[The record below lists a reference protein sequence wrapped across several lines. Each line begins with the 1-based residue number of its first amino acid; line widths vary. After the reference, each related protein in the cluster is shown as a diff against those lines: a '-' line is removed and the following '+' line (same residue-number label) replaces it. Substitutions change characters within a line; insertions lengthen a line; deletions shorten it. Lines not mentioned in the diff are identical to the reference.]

1 MVKIID
7 THTHLYLKEFDE
19 DFDEVVSKSIEI
31 GVDKFLFPS
40 IHSKYN
46 ERMINSLKKNKS
58 LFKIMAGLHP
68 AYVTEKNDNEIDLVL
83 KNLNDLDC
91 VAVGEIGIDLFWEK
105 KFLNEQKIVF
115 EKQIQIALDYNLPIV
130 IHCREAFDHIYQI
143 LLKFSNKNL
152 QGVFHCFTG
161 NEEQARKIIDLNFKL
176 GIGGVVTFKNGGLDK
191 FLKKIDL
198 KNIVLETD
206 SPYLAPTPY
215 RGKRNESSYLVH
227 IIDKLSDIYNIESDK
242 ISLITTNNAVELF
255 NLDK

>member
-1 MVKIID
+1 MKIID
-7 THTHLYLKEFDE
+7 THTHLYLKEFDK
-19 DFDEVVSKSIEI
+19 DFDEVVRKSIEI

-83 KNLNDLDC
+83 KNLNDYDC
-91 VAVGEIGIDLFWEK
+91 VAVGEIGIDLYWKK
-105 KFLNEQKIVF
+105 KFFNEQKIVF
-115 EKQIQIALDYNLPIV
+115 EKQIEIALEHNLPIV
-130 IHCREAFDHIYQI
+130 IHCREAFDHIYRI

-206 SPYLAPTPY
+206 SPYLAPAPY
-215 RGKRNESSYLVH
+215 RGKRNDSSYLVY
-227 IIDKLSDIYNIESDK
+227 IIDRLSEIYNMENDEIAS
-242 ISLITTNNAVELF
+242 ITTNNAVKLF

>member
-1 MVKIID
+1 MKIID

-19 DFDEVVSKSIEI
+19 DFDEAISKSIEI
-31 GVDKFLFPS
+31 GVNKFLFPS

-46 ERMINSLKKNKS
+46 ERMINSFKKNKS

-68 AYVTEKNDNEIDLVL
+68 AYVTDKNDEEIDLVL
-83 KNLNDLDC
+83 NNLNNYDC
-91 VAVGEIGIDLFWEK
+91 VAVGEIGIDLYWEK

-130 IHCREAFDHIYQI
+130 IHCREAFEHIYQI

-152 QGVFHCFTG
+152 KGVFHCFTG

-242 ISLITTNNAVELF
+242 IASITTNNAVELF